1 MNKLEIIK
9 SNFYQNR
16 DVIEKTINTNIEDI
30 NYATDMLINMIES
43 NGKLLVCGNGGSS
56 GDAQHISSEFIN
68 RFEKERTEMPA
79 ISLNSDTATLTSIA
93 NDYDYKYIFS
103 KQVKALGQPNDIL
116 MTFTTSGNSN
126 NINEAII
133 AAKERNIKII
143 LISGKDGG
151 KATTLLDKQDC
162 KIIIPHDRTSRIQEM
177 HLIIIH
183 SICECLD
190 EYMTSKF

>member
-16 DVIEKTINTNIEDI
+16 DVIEKTVNTNIEDI

-133 AAKERNIKII
+133 TAKEKNIKII

-151 KATTLLDKQDC
+151 KAATLLGEQDC

>member
-9 SNFYQNR
+9 SNFHQNR
-16 DVIEKTINTNIEDI
+16 DVIEKTVNTNIEDI

-68 RFEKERTEMPA
+68 RFEKERAEMPA

-133 AAKERNIKII
+133 TAKEKNIKII
-143 LISGKDGG
+143 LVSGKDGG
-151 KATTLLDKQDC
+151 KAATLLGEQDC

>member
-16 DVIEKTINTNIEDI
+16 DVIEKTVNTNIEDI

-68 RFEKERTEMPA
+68 RFEKERAEMPA

-133 AAKERNIKII
+133 TAKEKNIKII

-151 KATTLLDKQDC
+151 KAATLLGEQDC